1 MGRTEFPIEPSSYS
15 TLWAATTNRGLG
27 WDSYPHGVAG
37 AETGP
42 SFRKGPPF
50 ESFVRSVDQGS
61 VSLSFQKRLIYDAS
75 SHRSPDMTNLETT
88 PELNDFSDYRD
99 YLRAVLVDRQARN
112 PRYSF
117 RAFARSL
124 GLNHGYLHA
133 ILKRT
138 RTPSIE
144 TLEGIASHLLL
155 TPHETEVFI
164 LTAATESIQSAVVKN
179 VLEKRIA
186 ELKTPVI
193 MSA

>member
-1 MGRTEFPIEPSSYS
+1 
-15 TLWAATTNRGLG
+15 
-27 WDSYPHGVAG
+27 
-37 AETGP
+37 
-42 SFRKGPPF
+42 
-50 ESFVRSVDQGS
+50 
-61 VSLSFQKRLIYDAS
+61 
-75 SHRSPDMTNLETT
+75 MTNLETT